1 MIRLFAVV
9 FFKDERPVSVVST
22 GGFPFSVCFVDDDK
36 SKLEQFAKYVTE
48 ILGYQFKIFESV

>member
-1 MIRLFAVV
+1 LFAVV